1 MESSTKKRK
10 IKLKKKTPEQ
20 QYVESFTD
28 KEKKAYE
35 IAKEHLQT
43 SFSLTKS
50 LGFQKWKNQ

>member
-1 MESSTKKRK
+1 MEPSKKRK

-20 QYVESFTD
+20 QYVDSFTD

-50 LGFQKWKNQ
+50 LGYQKWKNQ